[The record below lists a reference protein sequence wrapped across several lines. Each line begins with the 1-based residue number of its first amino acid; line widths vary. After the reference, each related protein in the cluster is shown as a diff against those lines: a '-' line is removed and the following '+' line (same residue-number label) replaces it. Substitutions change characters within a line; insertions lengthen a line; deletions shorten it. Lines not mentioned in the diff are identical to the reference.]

1 VRRTG
6 VCFEIAT
13 QLGVH
18 VFAAEDEDALLG
30 SGMPASER

>member
-1 VRRTG
+1 MA
-6 VCFEIAT
+6 VCYEIAT

-30 SGMPASER
+30 RGQRVSGR